1 MPCFTKCVHITY
13 PKHLKNPHVIAEK
26 KTDSKSTLYQRHT
39 HTHTHILTHKAF
51 FHCRLPYSFFQ
62 KQDHK
67 TRDLSCRKKTP
78 PAMPHTK
85 NVYCILPP
93 SMFVI
98 YNPSMMI
105 YLYLAAI
112 SLSHE
117 CNLSLIIPV
126 IVVIYGNNYHLKS
139 IYCAYSNK
147 RSLFTLYNSTQSMAI
162 WTIDPP
168 FLLCPCC
175 ATGRHHNHQHPKT
188 NTTVIMRLSHKERDY
203 LSIYTS
209 STLPIH
215 SIHMSVPVL
224 QPCFT
229 QSRHSISADTCHWIL
244 PI

>member
-13 PKHLKNPHVIAEK
+13 PKHLKKLHVITEK
-26 KTDSKSTLYQRHT
+26 KTDSKSTLYQT
-39 HTHTHILTHKAF
+39 HTLSLTHKAF
-51 FHCRLPYSFFQ
+51 FHCRLPYSFF
-62 KQDHK
+62 KNK
-67 TRDLSCRKKTP
+67 TIRPEISHAEKKTT

-105 YLYLAAI
+105 YVYLAAI

-117 CNLSLIIPV
+117 CYLSLIIPV
-126 IVVIYGNNYHLKS
+126 IVVIYGNNCHLQS

-168 FLLCPCC
+168 FFLCPCC

-203 LSIYTS
+203 
-209 STLPIH
+209 
-215 SIHMSVPVL
+215 
-224 QPCFT
+224 
-229 QSRHSISADTCHWIL
+229 
-244 PI
+244 

>member
-1 MPCFTKCVHITY
+1 MCAH
-13 PKHLKNPHVIAEK
+13 HLSKTPK
-26 KTDSKSTLYQRHT
+26 KTSCHNRKENGFKKYIIPDT
-39 HTHTHILTHKAF
+39 HTLSDTQSILSLSPSLF
-51 FHCRLPYSFFQ
+51 LLQ

-105 YLYLAAI
+105 YVYLAAI

-117 CNLSLIIPV
+117 CYLSLIIPV
-126 IVVIYGNNYHLKS
+126 IVVIYGNNCHLQS

-168 FLLCPCC
+168 FFLCPCC

-209 STLPIH
+209 STLPTH
-215 SIHMSVPVL
+215 SIHMSVPVP

-229 QSRHSISADTCHWIL
+229 QSRHSISAGTCHWIL